1 MEDPLSERE
10 ARNLNPDG
18 TITGAGQQRI
28 AGGVSFG
35 QGTTVNVGRDVIG
48 TLHGYTHEQVIELVN
63 ALREGEEEP
72 AYSGRSPYLGLET
85 YQEGDADL
93 FFGREQLTG
102 ELVEL
107 LRSARFM
114 CLAGPSGS
122 GKSSLARAGLIPT
135 LRSGGVIQGS
145 DNWSYSLL
153 IPGDQPLES
162 LAKAVSALALSSGMD
177 FQAAGDRLRTK
188 GQEDPSLL
196 ATLVDLLIQSRSDG
210 RAVLLV
216 DQFEQVFS
224 PSCDTD
230 QAAAFVAQLIHAA
243 QLEDGRLK
251 TIITLRSDFIGQ
263 CSAFPPLRELINQG
277 FQLVGAMSVD
287 ELARA
292 IALPPLK
299 VGVEVQPDLVQQVI
313 VDMQN
318 EPGALPLMQF
328 ALRDLFE
335 AQNPRKGDLI
345 QLTQREYLE
354 RGGVWGALRRHADA
368 SLRSLPPADQEIA
381 SQVFTHLIAIG
392 SDRAATRR
400 AASRMELVE
409 TGMDEGSLNQVLD
422 SMVAARLLVAEGQQQ
437 GGDGTNGDVPPQ
449 VWYTLAHDRLI
460 DSWPWLAQLVEAN
473 RQAIALTSQIESDAL
488 TWDEED
494 QDYGFLY
501 RGAKLE
507 AAQMQVKNLT
517 LSARGIKFLEQSQQQ
532 QEAELRKSLTNR
544 LRDSA
549 LRGLGGGA
557 AGFGLAYLLLTWNQ
571 IYGIDLWII
580 SLLIFASFWG
590 VLGALAGLIT
600 SLGAMLSLTAMER
613 GSNLVRYLVG
623 GMFAATGFVLASF
636 VFALLSNKAAS
647 DLPLILLEGAVW
659 GFVTGLGLIW
669 ALKSQRPLWLNSVVL
684 GLAGGLIFT
693 AVENFAHAYLRP
705 NPPGVPGLWQ
715 IFLAGAIV
723 PLCLLLALSAGKP
736 LIQEFRRS

>member
-1 MEDPLSERE
+1 MEDARSERA
-10 ARNLNPDG
+10 ARILNPKSTITESG
-18 TITGAGQQRI
+18 QQTITGGL
-28 AGGVSFG
+28 SFG
-35 QGTTVNVGRDVIG
+35 QSNIVNVGRDVIG

-63 ALREGEEEP
+63 ALREGEEDP
-72 AYSGRSPYLGLET
+72 SYSGRPPYLGLEA

-135 LRSGGVIQGS
+135 LRSGGMIQGS
-145 DNWSYSLL
+145 DKWSYGLL

-162 LAKAVSALALSSGMD
+162 LAKAVSALALSSKMD
-177 FQAAGDRLRTK
+177 FQAAGVRLRTN

-196 ATLVDLLIQSRSDG
+196 ATLVDLLTQSSSDG

-313 VDMQN
+313 VDMQS

-328 ALRDLFE
+328 ALRDLFDS
-335 AQNPRKGDLI
+335 QNPRQGDRI
-345 QLTQREYLE
+345 QLTQHEYLE

-368 SLRSLPPADQEIA
+368 SLRALSPADQEIA
-381 SQVFTHLIAIG
+381 SQVFTLFIAIG

-400 AASRMELVE
+400 AASRTELVA
-409 TGMDEGSLNQVLD
+409 TGVDEQGLKRVLD
-422 SMVAARLLVAEGQQQ
+422 SMVAGRLLVAEGHQQ
-437 GGDGTNGDVPPQ
+437 GDGGSNGDLPPQ

-460 DSWPWLAQLVEAN
+460 DSWSWLAQLVEAN
-473 RQAIALTSQIESDAL
+473 RQAIALTSQIESDSQV
-488 TWDEED
+488 WEEED
-494 QDYGFLY
+494 RDSGYLY

-507 AAQMQVKNLT
+507 AAQLQIKNLA
-517 LSARGIKFLEQSQQQ
+517 LSPRGLKFLEQSQQQ
-532 QEAELRKSLTNR
+532 LETEERQSLTNR

-557 AGFGLAYLLLTWNQ
+557 LGFGLVYLLLTWNQ

-580 SLLIFASFWG
+580 TLLIFASFWG

-623 GMFAATGFVLASF
+623 GMFAATGFVLALF
-636 VFALLSNKAAS
+636 AFALLSQKEANE
-647 DLPLILLEGAVW
+647 LPLILLEGALW
-659 GFVTGLGLIW
+659 GFATGLGLIW
-669 ALKSQRPLWLNSVVL
+669 ALNSQRPLWLKSVVL
-684 GLAGGLIFT
+684 GLTGGLIFT
-693 AVENFAHAYLRP
+693 IIENFAHAYLRP

-715 IFLAGAIV
+715 IFLAGALV
-723 PLCLLLALSAGKP
+723 PVCLLLALSIGKP
-736 LIQEFRRS
+736 LIQEFRKS